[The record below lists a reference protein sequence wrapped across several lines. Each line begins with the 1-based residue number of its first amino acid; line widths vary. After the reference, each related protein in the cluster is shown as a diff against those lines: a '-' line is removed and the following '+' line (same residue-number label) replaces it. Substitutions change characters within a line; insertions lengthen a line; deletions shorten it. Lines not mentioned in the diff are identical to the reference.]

1 VPTHSGG
8 MEIFM
13 KKCKNMYELMHKNPD
28 IYKYYNDLPYE
39 VQQMLDQ
46 ENKNICTEKDFL
58 DCISSTLE

>member
-1 VPTHSGG
+1 
-8 MEIFM
+8 
-13 KKCKNMYELMHKNPD
+13 MHKNPD